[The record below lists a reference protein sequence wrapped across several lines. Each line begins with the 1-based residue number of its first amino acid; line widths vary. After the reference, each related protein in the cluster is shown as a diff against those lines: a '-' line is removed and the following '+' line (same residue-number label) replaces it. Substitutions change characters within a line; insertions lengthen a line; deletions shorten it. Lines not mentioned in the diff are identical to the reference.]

1 MDDENIL
8 EENFLWEENTWWW
21 IEAIME
27 KTSGYLSK
35 LFDYFKEED
44 EKNIL

>member
-8 EENFLWEENTWWW
+8 EENFLGEENTGGG